1 MAVTNGDE
9 ALREMRLDVAEGAD
23 LLMVK
28 PAGPCLDIVRR
39 AKEEFGAPLAAYQVS
54 GEYAMIKA
62 AAARGMLDE
71 TRAMWESLYSIR
83 RAGAD
88 IILTYFAPAVAGLL

>member
-28 PAGPCLDIVRR
+28 PAGPCPDIVRR
-39 AKEEFGAPLAAYQVS
+39 AKEEFGAPPAAYQVS
-54 GEYAMIKA
+54 GESPTINPPPR
-62 AAARGMLDE
+62 ARM
-71 TRAMWESLYSIR
+71 TPRAPPIW
-83 RAGAD
+83 RAPHPSPPPSP
-88 IILTYFAPAVAGLL
+88 APPLPSSPPPPP

>member
-88 IILTYFAPAVAGLL
+88 IILTYFAPAVAPQL